1 MRQKATLGGNSNE
14 DATLESGTKSF
25 LASPHIT
32 SFQAEPN
39 WLISFVPATRAAQ
52 FLKSQQQLENLKRAH
67 FFSPLKT
74 LGKLQQA
81 GQQPG
86 QLRCQMS
93 QYAPAAL
100 KGTYFPA
107 YFPHTCLFCFQHTH
121 THSCCG
127 VFHIPSLLPPAR
139 TPHAGEL
146 CSAMAAER
154 RSPSQ
159 KDVSWSSFHAL
170 FTLTRHSLCSWLL

>member
-121 THSCCG
+121 TVAVGSLSYSFFTSTCQDASCWRA
-127 VFHIPSLLPPAR
+127 LLS
-139 TPHAGEL
+139 HG
-146 CSAMAAER
+146 S
-154 RSPSQ
+154 
-159 KDVSWSSFHAL
+159 
-170 FTLTRHSLCSWLL
+170 